1 MHGEESEGTST
12 IESLPAPAMLLPTL
26 VETYLPSASNSSI
39 MFRCHVKIS
48 RAPEPQNFNILGPQ
62 GP

>member
-26 VETYLPSASNSSI
+26 VETYLPSASNWSI
-39 MFRCHVKIS
+39 MFRCHVKIPH
-48 RAPEPQNFNILGPQ
+48 APPATINVGLRSTVY
-62 GP
+62 